1 MLRWRRAELPT
12 ELNVAGRTVPV
23 VFTRRPS
30 QRAVRLRASAV
41 AGCIEISLPTRG
53 GEDIGAALLKS
64 HSAWIEAQVAR
75 WPRPI
80 PFAPGF
86 IIPIDGEPVLIDWQE
101 GHKRTPIFANGRLQL
116 GGPLPLL
123 SGRIERWLKAR
134 ALADLDAMTQAFA
147 AQLARKVARVSVGDT
162 TSRWG
167 SCAGALRPEG
177 ARIAYS
183 WRLIMA
189 PAWVRQSLAA
199 HEAAHLI
206 HQNHSPAFHALNRQL
221 DPRAA
226 EARRWLARHGAALHW
241 VGRSDQAAYSRLR
254 LD

>member
-1 MLRWRRAELPT
+1 MLRWPRPKQASMMPT
-12 ELNVAGRTVPV
+12 ELEIGGRIVPV
-23 VFTRRPS
+23 VLTRRAS

-41 AGCIEISLPTRG
+41 AGHIEISLPARG
-53 GEDIGAALLKS
+53 SEDIGAALLNS
-64 HSAWIEAQVAR
+64 HRAWLEAQVAR

-86 IIPIDGEPVLIDWQE
+86 IFPIDGEPVLIDWQE
-101 GHKRTPIFANGRLQL
+101 THKRTPVLADASLRI

-123 SGRIERWLKAR
+123 AGRIERWLKAR
-134 ALADLDAMTQAFA
+134 ALADLDASTQQLA
-147 AQLARKVARVSVGDT
+147 AQLDRKVARVSVGDT

-183 WRLIMA
+183 WRLILA
-189 PAWVRQSLAA
+189 PAWVRRSLVA

-221 DPRAA
+221 DPRAG

-241 VGRSDQAAYSRLR
+241 VGRAL
-254 LD
+254 

>member
-1 MLRWRRAELPT
+1 MLRWSRPKLPT
-12 ELNVAGRTVPV
+12 QMMIANRSVPV
-23 VFTRRPS
+23 VVVRRAS

-41 AGCIEISLPTRG
+41 AGRIEISLPARG
-53 GEDIGAALLKS
+53 GDEIGAALLKS
-64 HSAWIEAQVAR
+64 HQAWLEAQVAR

-101 GHKRTPIFANGRLQL
+101 GHKRTPVLAEGVLRI

-123 SGRIERWLKAR
+123 GGRIERWLKAR
-134 ALADLDAMTQAFA
+134 ALADLDAMTLDFA
-147 AQLARKVARVSVGDT
+147 AQLACKVAQVSVGDT

-189 PAWVRQSLAA
+189 PAWVRRSLAA

-206 HQNHSPAFHALNRQL
+206 HQNHSPAFHTLNRQL

-226 EARRWLARHGAALHW
+226 EARRWLARHGPALHW
-241 VGRSDQAAYSRLR
+241 VGRTLPPDWQA
-254 LD
+254 

>member
-1 MLRWRRAELPT
+1 MLRWRKPELPAELV
-12 ELNVAGRTVPV
+12 LAGRIVPV
-23 VFTRRPS
+23 AVIRRAS
-30 QRAVRLRASAV
+30 QRAVRLRASAI
-41 AGCIEISLPTRG
+41 AGRIEISLPARG
-53 GEDIGAALLKS
+53 GDEIGAALLKT
-64 HSAWIEAQVAR
+64 HRDWLEAQVVR
-75 WPRPI
+75 WPRPL

-86 IIPIDGEPVLIDWQE
+86 IFPIDGEPVLIDWLE
-101 GHKRTPIFANGRLQL
+101 ACKRTPLLQDGTLKL

-123 SGRIERWLKAR
+123 AGRIERWLKAR
-134 ALADLDAMTQAFA
+134 ALADLEAATQALA
-147 AQLARKVARVSVGDT
+147 ARLDRKVARVTVGDT

-189 PAWVRQSLAA
+189 PAWVRQSLVA
-199 HEAAHLI
+199 HEAAHLV

-226 EARRWLARHGAALHW
+226 EARRWLARHGPALHW
-241 VGRSDQAAYSRLR
+241 VGRAA
-254 LD
+254 

>member
-1 MLRWRRAELPT
+1 MLRWRKPELPAELT
-12 ELNVAGRTVPV
+12 IAGRTVPLV
-23 VFTRRPS
+23 ITRRAS

-41 AGCIEISLPTRG
+41 NGRIEISLPARG
-53 GEDIGAALLKS
+53 GDEIGAALLKT
-64 HSAWIEAQVAR
+64 HRDWLEAQVTR
-75 WPRPI
+75 WPLPT
-80 PFAPGF
+80 PFAPGY

-101 GHKRTPIFANGRLQL
+101 GHKRTPALVDGALKL

-123 SGRIERWLKAR
+123 AGRVERWLKAR
-134 ALADLDAMTQAFA
+134 ALADLEVQTHEFA
-147 AQLARKVARVSVGDT
+147 ARLDRKVARVSVGDT
-162 TSRWG
+162 SSRWG

-183 WRLIMA
+183 WRLILA
-189 PAWVRQSLAA
+189 PAWVRRSLVA
-199 HEAAHLI
+199 HEAAHLV

-241 VGRSDQAAYSRLR
+241 VGRGPQPR
-254 LD
+254 